1 MANAAV
7 TAKIHQALDAHRH
20 FTTQITLDGVFA
32 NLGSEP
38 FQHIFRQIAYFLR
51 LFDTG
56 IRADFLRTRA
66 ADAIDIGKPYDSV
79 LVIRNVYSCYSS
91 HFRSRFSAAKRA
103 ILAIKLCQINQI
115 RLSSPGA
122 VCGADRYKLHAQHRG
137 A

>member
-1 MANAAV
+1 MANTAV
-7 TAKIHQALDAHRH
+7 TAEVHQALDTHRN

-32 NLGSEP
+32 NLGPEP
-38 FQHIFRQIAYFLR
+38 FQHIFRQFADSLR

-56 IRADFLRTRA
+56 IRADLLRTRA
-66 ADAIDIGKPYDSV
+66 ADAIDIGKSYDSV
-79 LVIRNVYSCYSS
+79 LVIWNIYSCYSS

-115 RLSSPGA
+115 WLSSPDA